1 MQTNEDRFVSP
12 TDAYS
17 YARLVYGIER
27 AGKDATLEIMPKEA
41 LKWAAPKRGPEKGNH
56 MALRVDMVHLGEYV
70 KAARIVAETVQAERV
85 NRSSSTLEARVAA
98 LEAAFDSLLATTK
111 GIA

>member
-27 AGKDATLEIMPKEA
+27 AGKDATLEIMPREA

-70 KAARIVAETVQAERV
+70 KAARIVAETVQAEKV
-85 NRSSSTLEARVAA
+85 NRSNTLEARVAA
-98 LEAAFDSLLATTK
+98 LEAAFDSLLKTTK
-111 GIA
+111 EIA

>member
-1 MQTNEDRFVSP
+1 
-12 TDAYS
+12 
-17 YARLVYGIER
+17 
-27 AGKDATLEIMPKEA
+27 
-41 LKWAAPKRGPEKGNH
+41 